1 MEWQHDGISITDD
14 RTAVDLEVV
23 HGFLREAYWSPG
35 VPQDVIARAV
45 ANSLCLT
52 ALEGGRQVG
61 FARVVTD
68 RATFAYLCDVFVLE
82 GWRGR
87 GVGRRLAE
95 LAITHPD
102 VAGCRRLLL
111 ATRDAHGVYTPLG
124 FAPVP
129 EPENLLG
136 ISRDAAEL
144 YGR

>member
-1 MEWQHDGISITDD
+1 MEWHHDGIRVTDD
-14 RTAVDLEVV
+14 PAAVDLEVV

-35 VPQDVIARAV
+35 VPRDVVARAV
-45 ANSLCLT
+45 AHSLCLT
-52 ALEGGRQVG
+52 ALEDRRQVG

-82 GWRGR
+82 DWRGR
-87 GVGRRLAE
+87 GLGRRLAE
-95 LAITHPD
+95 LAIAHPD

>member
-14 RTAVDLEVV
+14 PTAVDLEVV

-35 VPQDVIARAV
+35 VPHDVIARAV

-87 GVGRRLAE
+87 GLGRRLAE
-95 LAITHPD
+95 LAIAHPD

>member
-1 MEWQHDGISITDD
+1 MEWHHGGIRITDD
-14 RTAVDLEVV
+14 PTAVDLEVV
-23 HGFLREAYWSPG
+23 HGFLQEAYWSPG
-35 VPQDVIARAV
+35 VARDVVARAV
-45 ANSLCLT
+45 ENSLCLT
-52 ALEGGRQVG
+52 ALEGGRQIG

-82 GWRGR
+82 AWRGR
-87 GVGRRLAE
+87 GLGRRLAE
-95 LAITHPD
+95 LAIAHPD

-136 ISRDAAEL
+136 IRRDAAEL
-144 YGR
+144 YDR